1 MLEDNGGDPLSLS
14 ANGPFTF
21 ATALAQNAAYEV
33 TVVTDPAGQIC
44 SVANGTGTVGTANVT
59 NVAVTCAAQ
68 AATTVTD
75 NFNRADG
82 SLGAGWTDMSG
93 GEWPSPRRC

>member
-1 MLEDNGGDPLSLS
+1 MRSRVGAE
-14 ANGPFTF
+14 
-21 ATALAQNAAYEV
+21 ATAKYDERDACGARGARVPQPHRSTRRRTKTLVHFFCLTAMLV
-33 TVVTDPAGQIC
+33 GVV
-44 SVANGTGTVGTANVT
+44 SVPQFALPQT
-59 NVAVTCAAQ
+59 AQ